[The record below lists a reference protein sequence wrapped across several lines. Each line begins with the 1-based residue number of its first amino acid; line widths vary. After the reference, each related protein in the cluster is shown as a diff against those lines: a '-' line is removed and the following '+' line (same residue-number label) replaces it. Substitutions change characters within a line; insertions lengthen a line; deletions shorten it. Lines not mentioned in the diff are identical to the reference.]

1 MNPDQPAAPP
11 ATSAAS
17 VLTGRRHWQDQAAR
31 AHLLDRAPQL
41 AILRRIVSQL
51 LASTPSVGV
60 VEGTPGSGRSA
71 LLLHAAA
78 AAERRGAR
86 VVLARGT
93 PAETRL
99 RHGITSQLLGA
110 LTPPGSSLW
119 TSPVWTDPD
128 RDAEL
133 VPLLCRDFLSVARQ
147 QPLLVVV
154 DDAHWADRWSVGWL
168 GALRRRLR
176 DVPLA
181 LLLAGDTGA
190 VPLSPRAEGAPH
202 GPDRVTAPHLLA
214 VGPLTPESVRT
225 ALGRAGAPAP
235 ETLARAAT
243 DATGGNPWLLDV
255 LRRHLGSASV
265 PPEDLA
271 ATDVWRVV
279 AAAHGDRVTRL
290 AATLEAE
297 PAGLLRALAAT
308 GGRLPFRLVAALAG
322 LRDAS
327 ERVVLDRLAGM
338 GLVRGRGGPDDRP
351 DVVGPIVRDRVL
363 AEMPTHDREDLYA
376 RAADLGHRSAVDDVD
391 VAELLMRAPSGGGGW
406 AVGVLRRAA
415 HQARATGHPDDA
427 ARYLDRALREPL
439 APTTRV
445 NTLIERAAVSATA
458 DTGER
463 YLADVLA
470 DAGGGRAPGEATLR
484 AADLL
489 LAGGRG
495 RTAYW
500 QLSALADAHHAD
512 TTPEEIHAP
521 FTALCQLAHATQRG
535 EPGGLVELAPP
546 PLPPDPGDP
555 ARSAALAH
563 ALAVAGV
570 DLTRT
575 VDLARR
581 ALSPNGQP
589 ATSAPLTAAL
599 TAPRLAAARALSLAG
614 RDEEALDA
622 IDTVLAEARR
632 QAPSWVVARVLTVR
646 AGTALRAALPAEV
659 DRTLALIS
667 DALPA
672 VRRSR
677 SLAAQVASVRALHHL
692 DVGDVADAERALR
705 TCPPDVTI
713 GGEIGARVLYTRGRL
728 SLALGEPGKAL
739 ADLRQCGWR
748 LLARQ
753 EPNPALLPWRGHT
766 ATACLATG
774 DVAQATRLFDEEREL
789 AGRWGAPAPLRR
801 TEELAARAWSTLH
814 RTRRRD
820 LVEPGYPLG
829 RRSGEP
835 GREDVR

>member
-1 MNPDQPAAPP
+1 MSTDHPTAQPTRP
-11 ATSAAS
+11 ATT
-17 VLTGRRHWQDQAAR
+17 VLSGQRHWQDQAAGT
-31 AHLLDRAPQL
+31 HLLDRASQL
-41 AILRRIVSQL
+41 ATLRGIVSQL
-51 LASTPSVGV
+51 LAATPSVGV
-60 VEGTPGSGRSA
+60 VEGPPGSGRSA
-71 LLLHAAA
+71 LLLHACA

-93 PAETRL
+93 PAETGL

-190 VPLSPRAEGAPH
+190 VPLSPRTDGAPH
-202 GPDRVTAPHLLA
+202 GRDRVTAPHLLA
-214 VGPLTPESVRT
+214 VGPLTADSVRT
-225 ALGRAGAPAP
+225 ALGRAGAPVP
-235 ETLARAAT
+235 EDLARAAA
-243 DATGGNPWLLDV
+243 DATGGSPWLLDV
-255 LRRHLGSASV
+255 LRRHLATVGV
-265 PPEDLA
+265 PPGELRP
-271 ATDVWRVV
+271 TDVWRVV

-290 AATLEAE
+290 AATLDAE
-297 PAGLLRALAAT
+297 PVGLLRALAAT
-308 GGRLPFRLVAALAG
+308 EGRLPFRLVAALAG

-327 ERVVLDRLAGM
+327 DRVVLDRLTGM
-338 GLVRGRGGPDDRP
+338 GLVRGRGGPGDRP
-351 DVVGPIVRDRVL
+351 DVLGPIVRDRVL
-363 AEMPTHDREDLYA
+363 AEMTTGARDDLYA
-376 RAADLGHRSAVDDVD
+376 RAADLAHRSAVDDVD
-391 VAELLMRAPSGGGGW
+391 VAELLMRAPPGGGHW

-415 HQARATGHPDDA
+415 HQARAAGHPEDA

-439 APTTRV
+439 APTTRMH
-445 NTLIERAAVSATA
+445 TLIERAAVSATA
-458 DTGER
+458 DGGER
-463 YLADVLA
+463 YLAEVLT
-470 DAGGGRAPGEATLR
+470 DASGGRALADATLR

-500 QLSALADAHHAD
+500 QLSALADAHRAAGA
-512 TTPEEIHAP
+512 PEEIHAP

-546 PLPPDPGDP
+546 ALPADPRDP
-555 ARSAALAH
+555 AQCAATAH
-563 ALAVAGV
+563 SLAVTGV
-570 DLTRT
+570 DLPRT

-581 ALSPNGQP
+581 AL
-589 ATSAPLTAAL
+589 ATSAPPTAAL

-622 IDTVLAEARR
+622 LDTVLAEARR
-632 QAPSWVVARVLTVR
+632 QAPPWVVARVLTVR

-692 DVGDVADAERALR
+692 DVGDVADAARALR

-739 ADLRQCGWR
+739 TDLRQCGWR

-753 EPNPALLPWRGHT
+753 EPNPALLPWRGYT

-774 DVAQATRLFDEEREL
+774 DVTEATRLFDEEREL
-789 AGRWGAPAPLRR
+789 AAAWGAPAPLRH
-801 TEELAARAWSTLH
+801 TEELAARAWSTAPSPRH
-814 RTRRRD
+814 RD
-820 LVEPGYPLG
+820 LAAPSGSPG
-829 RRSGEP
+829 RRPGEP
-835 GREDVR
+835 GREDAR